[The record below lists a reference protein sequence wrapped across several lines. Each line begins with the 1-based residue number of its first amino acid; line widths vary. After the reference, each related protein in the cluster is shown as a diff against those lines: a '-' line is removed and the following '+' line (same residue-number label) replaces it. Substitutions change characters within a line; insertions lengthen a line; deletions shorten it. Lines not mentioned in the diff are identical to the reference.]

1 MRPILIALC
10 LCAPAFAGHPC
21 RVQVAVPII
30 AQPYYY
36 QVSSQAP
43 APYVAPSDVNG
54 ILNSRRE
61 LERLAIGLEEI
72 GNQGFAE
79 RLRLRQQL
87 QALTVDPNQP
97 IPLQEHPAVGILRN
111 RCAGCHG
118 QRADG
123 GFSLFQGD
131 ALTLDVAGAELS
143 AGKIMLD
150 SMPKKTPLSD
160 EEKTTVLDWLKSQV
174 KGANP

>member
-36 QVSSQAP
+36 QVSNQAP
-43 APYVAPSDVNG
+43 APYVAGSDVEA
-54 ILNSRRE
+54 LLATAQR
-61 LERLAIGLEEI
+61 LERLRSGLSAVQV
-72 GNQGFAE
+72 QGAAE
-79 RLRLRQQL
+79 QQRQALQL
-87 QALTVDPNQP
+87 QALTANPGEP
-97 IPLQEHPAVGILRN
+97 LALQEHPAVGILRT

-131 ALTLDVAGAELS
+131 TLTLDVAGAELS

-174 KGANP
+174 KGSKP